1 MKIYI
6 IDDHALFRNG
16 LVSLLESRK
25 ISAKAA
31 PSPEQGLKEIPNLLV
46 DIILLDLRMPSMSGI
61 EVLKV
66 LKEQNEKTPI
76 VMLTTSTDENDLRDC
91 LKYGAQGY
99 LLKDM
104 DPDELV
110 DALNEIATG
119 SVIVAQNMTHVLAK
133 VLRNELND
141 NETSFESLTKREKQ
155 VACQIASG
163 HSNKVIARELGIS
176 DGTVKL
182 HVKSILKKLTLSSR
196 VEVAVMVTEK
206 GYCKKD
212 ITKEPLPH
220 LL

>member
-1 MKIYI
+1 MRVYI

-16 LVSLLESRK
+16 LVSLLESRN
-25 ISAKAA
+25 ISAKSAS
-31 PSPEQGLKEIPNLLV
+31 SPEQGLKEIPDLLTDV
-46 DIILLDLRMPSMSGI
+46 ILLDLRMPSMSGI
-61 EVLKV
+61 EVLKA
-66 LKEQNEKTPI
+66 LKEQGEKTPV

-110 DALNEIATG
+110 DALIEIQTG
-119 SVIVAQNMTHVLAK
+119 SIIVAQDMTPVLAK
-133 VLRNELND
+133 VLRNELSD
-141 NETSFESLTKREKQ
+141 SEPSFDTLTKREKE
-155 VACQIASG
+155 VACQIAGG
-163 HSNKVIARELGIS
+163 HSNKVIARALGIS

-206 GYCKKD
+206 GYCK
-212 ITKEPLPH
+212 
-220 LL
+220 

>member
-1 MKIYI
+1 MKVYI

-31 PSPEQGLKEIPNLLV
+31 PSPEQGLTEIPDLLV
-46 DIILLDLRMPSMSGI
+46 DVILLDLRMPSMSGI
-61 EVLKV
+61 EVLKA
-66 LKEQNEKTPI
+66 LKEQGEKTPI
-76 VMLTTSTDENDLRDC
+76 VMLTTSTEENDLRNC
-91 LKYGAQGY
+91 LKHGAQGY

-110 DALNEIATG
+110 DALIEIQTG
-119 SVIVAQNMTHVLAK
+119 SIIVTQDMTPVLAK
-133 VLRNELND
+133 VLRNELSD
-141 NETSFESLTKREKQ
+141 SAPSFDTLTKREKE
-155 VACQIASG
+155 VACQIAGG

-182 HVKSILKKLTLSSR
+182 HVKSILKKLALSSR

-206 GYCKKD
+206 SYCK
-212 ITKEPLPH
+212 
-220 LL
+220 

>member
-1 MKIYI
+1 MNVYI

-16 LVSLLESRK
+16 LISLLESRN
-25 ISAKAA
+25 IKAQA
-31 PSPEQGLKEIPNLLV
+31 AASPEQGLAEIPSLTL

-61 EVLKV
+61 EVLKA
-66 LKEQNEKTPI
+66 LKAQNEQASI
-76 VMLTTSTDENDLRDC
+76 VMLTTSTEENDLRDC

-104 DPDELV
+104 NPDELV
-110 DALNEIATG
+110 DALNEVVNKTI
-119 SVIVAQNMTHVLAK
+119 VVAQNMTPILAK
-133 VLRNELND
+133 VLRNELSD
-141 NETSFESLTKREKQ
+141 SEPLFGALSKREQQ

-182 HVKSILKKLTLSSR
+182 HVKSILKKLSLNSR

-206 GYCKKD
+206 GYCK
-212 ITKEPLPH
+212 
-220 LL
+220 

>member
-16 LVSLLESRK
+16 LISLLESRQ

-31 PSPEQGLKEIPNLLV
+31 ASPELGLQEIPDLLI

-61 EVLKV
+61 DVLKA
-66 LKEQNEKTPI
+66 LKEQNEQTPI
-76 VMLTTSTDENDLRDC
+76 VMLTTSTEERDLRDC
-91 LKYGAQGY
+91 LKHGAQGY

-110 DALNEIATG
+110 DALNEVSTG
-119 SVIVAQNMTHVLAK
+119 SIVVAQDMTHVLAK
-133 VLRNELND
+133 VLRNELTD
-141 NETSFESLTKREKQ
+141 NEPSFEALTNREKE
-155 VACQIASG
+155 VACQVAHG

-182 HVKSILKKLTLSSR
+182 HVKSILKKLSLNSR

-206 GYCKKD
+206 GYCK
-212 ITKEPLPH
+212 
-220 LL
+220 

>member
-1 MKIYI
+1 MKVYI

-25 ISAKAA
+25 INAKAA
-31 PSPEQGLKEIPNLLV
+31 SSPEQGLEEIPNLLI
-46 DIILLDLRMPSMSGI
+46 DIVLLDLRMPSVSGL
-61 EVLKV
+61 EVLKA
-66 LKEQNEKTPI
+66 LKENSEQTPV

-104 DPDELV
+104 NPDELV
-110 DALNEIATG
+110 EALNEVATG
-119 SVIVAQNMTHVLAK
+119 SVVVAQDMTYVLAK
-133 VLRNELND
+133 VLRNELVD
-141 NETSFESLTKREKQ
+141 SESSFESLTKREKE
-155 VACQIASG
+155 VACQISGG

-182 HVKSILKKLTLSSR
+182 HVKSILKKLSLSSR

-206 GYCKKD
+206 GYCK
-212 ITKEPLPH
+212 
-220 LL
+220 